1 MTANA
6 GAAGGRTA
14 LTDETEDNPGQ
25 ETRNGNRPLAA
36 TLAQVGDRW
45 SLLVVDALLD
55 GPRRFGELQRAI
67 PAIATNVLAQR
78 LRHLES
84 ARVVLAEQYS
94 RRPERYRYQLT
105 ATGAELAGAL
115 RLLTRWGA
123 AAIEETG
130 PLHSACGT
138 PLEVHWWCPTCDQRA
153 DDAGGH
159 PPEFV

>member
-1 MTANA
+1 MTANGTGRRRA
-6 GAAGGRTA
+6 RPDEGAQP
-14 LTDETEDNPGQ
+14 DQ
-25 ETRNGNRPLAA
+25 EFGNGNRPLAA

-84 ARVVLAEQYS
+84 ARVLIAEQYS

-105 ATGAELAGAL
+105 ATGTELAGAL

-123 AAIEETG
+123 AATEDPG

-138 PLEVHWWCPTCDQRA
+138 PLEVHWWCPTCAQRA
-153 DDAGGH
+153 DDAGGQ